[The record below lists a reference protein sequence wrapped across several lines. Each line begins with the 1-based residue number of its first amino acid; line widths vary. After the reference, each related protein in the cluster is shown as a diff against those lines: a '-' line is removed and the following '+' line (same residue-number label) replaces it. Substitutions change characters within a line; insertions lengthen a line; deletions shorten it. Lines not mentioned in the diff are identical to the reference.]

1 MSGSTLLDGVR
12 SVSPFRVTGRV
23 ELVRGLLLEAT
34 LPGAR
39 VGEVATITDAR
50 AQVLAEVVGFAG
62 SRVQLFPLG
71 SATGLGDGA
80 EVASRG
86 ESLTVGV
93 GPALVAGYSTGWAA
107 RWTGGRC
114 RRASSAGR
122 WTAPAPNRFA
132 GRGWTWPLPLGV
144 RAIDGLCTVGRG
156 QRLGLFAGAGVGKST
171 LLGQMVRHTRAE
183 VTVVALVGER
193 GRELRE
199 FVEDAL
205 GTEGLR
211 RSVVVCATS
220 DEPALFRLRAG
231 FVATAIAEWFREQG
245 GNVLFLLDSVTRLA
259 RAQREVGL
267 AAGEPPARQ
276 GYPPSVFSM
285 LPRLLER
292 TGNSARGHCT
302 ALYACLVAGDDL
314 EDPIADEVRGILD
327 GHVVL
332 DRRIAER
339 GRWPAV
345 DVLASLS
352 RVMPQVTTARST
364 AAWRRGCARCS
375 PRTSSGGTSSSS
387 APTSPGPMPSPTRRS
402 TGGRPSRRSSPRAGT
417 RRPGRRA
424 GAAAR
429 GGGGVRATRWRRSG
443 DSGDAATGRRRRSR
457 AGCRSSGWPRSCS
470 GEPRRDGNRS
480 AAVRVR
486 AEARLGALGRAR
498 RRASRWSMPGTSHG
512 LRDELEVL
520 AFGCHVA
527 RRELAARYARID
539 EARDASPAPRQAW
552 RCWCGCSSA
561 VSRWAPVGSARG
573 TPRRLTGA
581 GPDFRWRCAGVPA
594 PSLQIE
600 SRPRLRTSRQK
611 LAPNRST
618 LSPHADRS
626 TPARSG
632 GR

>member
-1 MSGSTLLDGVR
+1 MSAPVLPDAVR
-12 SVSPFRVTGRV
+12 SVHPFRVTGRV

-50 AQVLAEVVGFAG
+50 TQVLAEVVGFAG
-62 SRVQLFPLG
+62 SRVQLLPLG
-71 SATGLGDGA
+71 SAAGLGEGA
-80 EVASRG
+80 EVACRG
-86 ESLTVGV
+86 ETLTIGV
-93 GPALVAGYSTGWAA
+93 GAGLVGRVLDGLG
-107 RWTGGRC
+107 RPLDGGPPPPGLQPWKVDRPSPDPF
-114 RRASSAGR
+114 RRAR
-122 WTAPAPNRFA
+122 VEV
-132 GRGWTWPLPLGV
+132 PLPLGV

-171 LLGQMVRHTRAE
+171 LLGQMVRQTRAD

-205 GTEGLR
+205 GQEGR
-211 RSVVVCATS
+211 KRSVVVCATS
-220 DEPALFRLRAG
+220 DEPALVRLRAG

-302 ALYACLVAGDDL
+302 ALYTCLVASDDL

-352 RVMPQVTTARST
+352 RVMPQVTTPEH
-364 AAWRRGCARCS
+364 RRV
-375 PRTSSGGTSSSS
+375 
-387 APTSPGPMPSPTRRS
+387 
-402 TGGRPSRRSSPRAGT
+402 
-417 RRPGRRA
+417 
-424 GAAAR
+424 AAR
-429 GGGGVRATRWRRSG
+429 FRELL
-443 DSGDAATGRRRRSR
+443 AAY
-457 AGCRSSGWPRSCS
+457 
-470 GEPRRDGNRS
+470 EQRRDLIL
-480 AAVRVR
+480 
-486 AEARLGALGRAR
+486 LGAYA
-498 RRASRWSMPGTSHG
+498 PGSDPLTDEAIERQPALEAFLAQG
-512 LRDELEVL
+512 RDEPPGALLE
-520 AFGCHVA
+520 
-527 RRELAARYARID
+527 RMRK
-539 EARDASPAPRQAW
+539 
-552 RCWCGCSSA
+552 A
-561 VSRWAPVGSARG
+561 VEG
-573 TPRRLTGA
+573 
-581 GPDFRWRCAGVPA
+581 
-594 PSLQIE
+594 
-600 SRPRLRTSRQK
+600 
-611 LAPNRST
+611 
-618 LSPHADRS
+618 
-626 TPARSG
+626 
-632 GR
+632 

>member
-1 MSGSTLLDGVR
+1 MSDPTPVEAVS
-12 SVSPFRVTGRV
+12 SVQPFRVTGRV

-50 AQVLAEVVGFAG
+50 TQVLAEVVGFAG
-62 SRVQLFPLG
+62 SRVQLLPLG
-71 SATGLGDGA
+71 SSAGLGEGA
-80 EVASRG
+80 EVTCGGA
-86 ESLTVGV
+86 SLTVGV
-93 GPALVAGYSTGWAA
+93 GPRLVGRVLDGLGRPMDGKPPPPGLV
-107 RWTGGRC
+107 RWSVDRPC
-114 RRASSAGR
+114 PEPFRRAR
-122 WTAPAPNRFA
+122 VDL
-132 GRGWTWPLPLGV
+132 PLPLGV

-205 GTEGLR
+205 GPRGLE

-220 DEPALFRLRAG
+220 DEPPLVRLRAA

-259 RAQREVGL
+259 RAQREIGL

-302 ALYACLVAGDDL
+302 ALYTCLVVGDDM

-345 DVLASLS
+345 DVLGSLS
-352 RVMPQVTTARST
+352 RVMSQVTTEEH
-364 AAWRRGCARCS
+364 RR
-375 PRTSSGGTSSSS
+375 
-387 APTSPGPMPSPTRRS
+387 
-402 TGGRPSRRSSPRAGT
+402 
-417 RRPGRRA
+417 
-424 GAAAR
+424 
-429 GGGGVRATRWRRSG
+429 
-443 DSGDAATGRRRRSR
+443 
-457 AGCRSSGWPRSCS
+457 
-470 GEPRRDGNRS
+470 
-480 AAVRVR
+480 
-486 AEARLGALGRAR
+486 
-498 RRASRWSMPGTSHG
+498 
-512 LRDELEVL
+512 
-520 AFGCHVA
+520 
-527 RRELAARYARID
+527 LAARFRGLLAAYEQRRDLILLGAYAPGTDALTD
-539 EARDASPAPRQAW
+539 EAIARQPALEAFLSQGRDEPAGKLLERM
-552 RCWCGCSSA
+552 RRA
-561 VSRWAPVGSARG
+561 V
-573 TPRRLTGA
+573 
-581 GPDFRWRCAGVPA
+581 
-594 PSLQIE
+594 E
-600 SRPRLRTSRQK
+600 E
-611 LAPNRST
+611 
-618 LSPHADRS
+618 
-626 TPARSG
+626 
-632 GR
+632 